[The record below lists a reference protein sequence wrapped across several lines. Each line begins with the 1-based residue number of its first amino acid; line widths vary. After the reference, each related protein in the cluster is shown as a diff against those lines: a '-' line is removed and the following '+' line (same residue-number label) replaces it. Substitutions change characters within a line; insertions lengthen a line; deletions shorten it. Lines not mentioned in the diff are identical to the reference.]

1 MQIFRELAG
10 YSLGRADIVR
20 RAMSKKKHD
29 VMEKERH
36 AFIYGDKNPDGT
48 VACEGCVSR
57 GISPK
62 VAESIFDEMT
72 AFSSYAFNKS
82 HAAAYAYVAYQTA
95 YLKCH
100 YEKQYMS
107 ALLTS
112 VLDDGVKLSKYIA
125 ECQKNGIKVLPPDVN
140 RSNRGFTATE
150 EGIRFGLLAVRNIGV
165 NLVEKLIAE
174 RQNGEFSSVYDF
186 CTRLYGNDLNRRAAE
201 SLIKCGAFDCFGNTR
216 RQLLQG
222 IEPLMKAVE
231 GVKRYSAGGQ
241 MGLFDTAE
249 ETVVDIG
256 YTLPECDEMPQF
268 ELLQGEKEVTGMYI
282 SGHPLYEY
290 SAAMSEKGL
299 VKTFDL
305 LDAETNHKLD
315 GKFVSMVVMASKLRR
330 KQTKSNDTMAFLE
343 VEDMYGSVNVLVF
356 PKLYAEHQHLM
367 NVGSVLKISG
377 RVSVKESGEVDLV
390 CSKME
395 QVKKGTVNETKR
407 KIRKGLYLKLPS
419 LDSDE
424 YKKARRMMDI
434 FKGDVPVIVKVND
447 IGKALV
453 APENRWVTVGESL
466 LRDLEELLGQDN
478 VKYVE

>member
-36 AFIYGDKNPDGT
+36 AFIYGDKIDDGT
-48 VACEGCVSR
+48 VNCEGCVSR
-57 GISPK
+57 GISPA

-112 VLDDGVKLSKYIA
+112 VLDDGVKLTKYIA
-125 ECQKNGIKVLPPDVN
+125 ECQKSGIKVLPPDVN

-150 EGIRFGLLAVRNIGV
+150 EGIRFGLLAVRNIGI
-165 NLVEKLIAE
+165 NLVERLIAE

-222 IEPLMKAVE
+222 IEPLMRAVE

-299 VKTFDL
+299 IKTFDL
-305 LDAETNHKLD
+305 LDFETNHRFD
-315 GKFVSMVVMASKLRR
+315 GKFVSMVAMVSKLRR

-343 VEDMYGSVNVLVF
+343 IEDMYGSLNVLVF
-356 PKLYAEHQHLM
+356 PKLYVEYQQLM
-367 NVGSVLKISG
+367 TQGAVLKVSG

-390 CSKME
+390 CSKIE
-395 QVKKGTVNETKR
+395 KVEKGTAPVAQS
-407 KIRKGLYLKLPS
+407 KIKKGLYLRVPS
-419 LDSDE
+419 LESDK
-424 YKKARRMMDI
+424 YKRARQMLDI
-434 FKGDVPVIVKVND
+434 FKGSTPVIIKVDD
-447 IGKALV
+447 IGKALA
-453 APENRWVTVGESL
+453 APESQWVSVTDSL
-466 LRDLEELLGQDN
+466 LRDLEEILGQDN
-478 VKYVE
+478 VKHVE